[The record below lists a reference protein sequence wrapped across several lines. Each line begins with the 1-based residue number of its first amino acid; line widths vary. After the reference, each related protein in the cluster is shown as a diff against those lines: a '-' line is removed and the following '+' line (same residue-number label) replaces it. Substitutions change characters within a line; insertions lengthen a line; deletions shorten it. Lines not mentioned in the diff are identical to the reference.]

1 MKYPFLLLLLL
12 LFNFTITSYFF
23 RLTHI
28 LIHVHIRIFPLYAY
42 KVMNLTSESDSNEP
56 GDTIEALIS
65 EITVK
70 LIRLGK
76 FLNDSAKVNIFT
88 KKKTIN

>member
-1 MKYPFLLLLLL
+1 M
-12 LFNFTITSYFF
+12 
-23 RLTHI
+23 
-28 LIHVHIRIFPLYAY
+28 YAY

-76 FLNDSAKVNIFT
+76 FLNDSAKVNLSTQENNLLIRYLFVYF
-88 KKKTIN
+88 KIGFSV

>member
-1 MKYPFLLLLLL
+1 
-12 LFNFTITSYFF
+12 
-23 RLTHI
+23 
-28 LIHVHIRIFPLYAY
+28 
-42 KVMNLTSESDSNEP
+42 MNLTSESDSNEP

>member
-1 MKYPFLLLLLL
+1 M
-12 LFNFTITSYFF
+12 
-23 RLTHI
+23 
-28 LIHVHIRIFPLYAY
+28 YAY

-76 FLNDSAKVNIFT
+76 FLNDSAKVNLSTQENNFF
-88 KKKTIN
+88 N